1 MYPDICIHSLRMKV
15 DPNDTSY
22 MPSLV
27 KVSGGNSFLS
37 MTELTA
43 VSIHPRDTLV
53 TLLSDVHEVTVV
65 NSHWIPIFSPQG
77 LIQSI

>member
-1 MYPDICIHSLRMKV
+1 MYADICIHSLRMKV

-53 TLLSDVHEVTVV
+53 TLLSDVHEV
-65 NSHWIPIFSPQG
+65 NSDLFRW
-77 LIQSI
+77 